1 MNDSGKSACRE
12 CQDVLNQLE
21 DLKLEGTSAATA
33 AQITE
38 RLNDGSREHALGCQD
53 CAAAVDDFLT
63 TREALVGM
71 RGMVPEAGPW
81 FPAKV
86 MAAVWAAEKEIDE
99 KKEGVW
105 ISVRRLAPRL
115 AAFAALLLVLGGTWA
130 MELRHR
136 EANGQPLEMRQVE
149 GIFEA
154 TPSTAMNDD
163 IVTSASE
170 DSQP

>member
-1 MNDSGKSACRE
+1 MNDPGKSDRRE
-12 CQDVLNQLE
+12 CQEALNQLE
-21 DLKLEGTSAATA
+21 DLRLEGTSVGTA
-33 AQITE
+33 AEITD
-38 RLNDGSREHALGCQD
+38 RLKDGSGEHAQRCQD

-63 TREALVGM
+63 TREALAGI

-81 FPAKV
+81 FAAKV
-86 MAAVWAAEKEIDE
+86 MAAVRAAEKEIDE

-115 AAFAALLLVLGGTWA
+115 SACAALLLVLGGTWA

-136 EANGQPLEMRQVE
+136 EAQPLEMRQVE

-154 TPSTAMNDD
+154 TPSAAMNDD

-170 DSQP
+170 VSQP